1 MVYASDLW
9 WFWRWIIIGFA
20 TWKFHILSFSG
31 LGPLT
36 PPGSSSADRGEVLR
50 GRGFVQLCG
59 LDESE
64 AYRGNAKVCLFPIDP
79 LKKWRFPKKN
89 WGTPS
94 HHQFLWDFPW
104 NKPSIWS
111 FWGTPIFRKPPSWI
125 QIVQPW
131 LGLVHSLPAILTNLS
146 ASKID
151 SSCINQGLSS
161 LGTRLSCHSW
171 SQTFGSLILL
181 QHNDWHDWHR
191 VFFTFPTCLLTL
203 ARLGIWHMQKD
214 VGWHVF

>member
-1 MVYASDLW
+1 MVYASD
-9 WFWRWIIIGFA
+9 FNGDFGDGSNNWIRHMEI
-20 TWKFHILSFSG
+20 SG

-79 LKKWRFPKKN
+79 PNKYGGFQKN
-89 WGTPS
+89 WVPPVIIN
-94 HHQFLWDFPW
+94 FLWDFPW

-131 LGLVHSLPAILTNLS
+131 LGLVHSECQRFFDQSVCLDFF
-146 ASKID
+146 D
-151 SSCINQGLSS
+151 SSCI
-161 LGTRLSCHSW
+161 
-171 SQTFGSLILL
+171 
-181 QHNDWHDWHR
+181 
-191 VFFTFPTCLLTL
+191 CLKVCF
-203 ARLGIWHMQKD
+203 I
-214 VGWHVF
+214 